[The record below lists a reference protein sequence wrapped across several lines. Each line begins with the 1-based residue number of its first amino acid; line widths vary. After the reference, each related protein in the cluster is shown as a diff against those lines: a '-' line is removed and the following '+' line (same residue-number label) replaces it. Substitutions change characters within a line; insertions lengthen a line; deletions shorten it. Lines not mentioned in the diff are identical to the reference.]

1 MAKSADMLSPGQKA
15 PRAGTYAVVG
25 ARGGK
30 TDRTATAKR
39 GAKLPPTPQKGQK
52 YVFVEKKKAAAK
64 PKPKAKPEAKAKKKP
79 AKKK

>member
-1 MAKSADMLSPGQKA
+1 MLSPGQKA
-15 PRAGTYAVVG
+15 PKAGTYAVVG
-25 ARGGK
+25 ALGGK

-64 PKPKAKPEAKAKKKP
+64 PKPRAKPKAKKKP

>member
-15 PRAGTYAVVG
+15 PKAGTYAVVG

-39 GAKLPPTPQKGQK
+39 GAKLPPTPAKGQK
-52 YVFVEKKKAAAK
+52 YVFVEKKKAA
-64 PKPKAKPEAKAKKKP
+64 PKPKAKAKPKAKPKAKKK
-79 AKKK
+79 

>member
-30 TDRTATAKR
+30 TDRTARAKR
-39 GAKLPPTPQKGQK
+39 GAKLPPTPEKGQK
-52 YVFVEKKKAAAK
+52 YIFVEKKKAAPKPK
-64 PKPKAKPEAKAKKKP
+64 PKPKAKKK
-79 AKKK
+79 

>member
-1 MAKSADMLSPGQKA
+1 MAKTADMLSPGQKA
-15 PRAGTYAVVG
+15 PRAGIYAVVG

-30 TDRTATAKR
+30 TDRTATVKR

-52 YVFVEKKKAAAK
+52 YVFVEKKKPTAK
-64 PKPKAKPEAKAKKKP
+64 PKAKKKP